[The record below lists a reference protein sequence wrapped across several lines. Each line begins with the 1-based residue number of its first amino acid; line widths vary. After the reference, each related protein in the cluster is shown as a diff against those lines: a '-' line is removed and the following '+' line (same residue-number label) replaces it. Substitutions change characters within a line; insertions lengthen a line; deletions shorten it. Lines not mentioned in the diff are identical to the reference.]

1 MLLFLLIFYFL
12 KDIYLADPKVRDY
25 ATCFIVSFILLVSN
39 FMHWL
44 QEARFSSVVDK
55 LKKIVSLT
63 ASVKRS
69 NQIFKISLNELLVG
83 DIVLLSA
90 GDIIPADIRLLE
102 TKDFFVK
109 ETTFTGESDPVEK
122 NAFSQKETND
132 LLDDPRL
139 VFMGTNVVSGYAVG
153 IVVLIGLNT
162 YLGHVHQSLDKEKHY
177 SSLKKGINSI
187 VKILIGCILIL
198 FPLIFA
204 LNWYKC
210 TEKFIFWN
218 IFAFALSIILG
229 ITPEMLPLIV
239 TTSFMRGVA
248 VLSKY
253 NVIVKN
259 LYSMQDFGAIDI
271 LFTDKTGTLTE
282 DSVAIENFLDTYNKS
297 NFKILQYAYLNSYF
311 QTGLKNVIDKAIID
325 KMHDNCHFDSML
337 VQHFIKVDEIP
348 FDFKRRIMTISLRN
362 IHEDYDLIITK
373 GAIEEIL
380 NICNYSES
388 IDPNTNQFQIFD
400 IDKPKILNYV
410 IHYNQLGFR
419 VIGVAYKLI
428 QKNLNSISNDNKN
441 IENNMI
447 MLGFLI
453 LLDPPKVSSADAVL
467 ALKSCG
473 VDVKILTGDN
483 EILSKIIAH
492 KVNIDSTKCLLG
504 STLIEMSDEE
514 IYKQAHYTSIFAKLY
529 PEQKARIINIFQ
541 KKGHIVGFIG
551 DGINDAIAM
560 KNADLS
566 ITVDSGAE
574 VAKESADV
582 ILLNKN
588 LTVLKDAI
596 LEGRKN
602 YINMLK
608 YIKFTLA
615 SNFGNILSI
624 LLASYLL
631 PFIPF
636 MPIQILCLNLIYDL
650 SCLVLPFDDVEPIYL
665 QKKSRW
671 DSRNLCFFMITFGI
685 LTFIFDVLFC
695 SSLLWRYG
703 IFSSSD
709 WNCDKINLFRAGWFI
724 FSIWTQFLTIF
735 YLRTPNCMRNFKK
748 TIYIFAF
755 PFLAGVLTSYLPCIS
770 FLSERLYFSNPFNK
784 DYVFILV
791 IFLLLYFLSLYLIKK
806 LFIINKRDLV

>member
-1 MLLFLLIFYFL
+1 MFLLIFYFF
-12 KDIYLADPKVRDY
+12 KDIYLAESAMRDY
-25 ATCFIVSFILLVSN
+25 ATCLIVSVILLVSN

-44 QEARFSSVVDK
+44 QEARFSGVIDK

-69 NQIFKISLNELLVG
+69 GQIFKIPLNELLVG

-109 ETTFTGESDPVEK
+109 ETTFTGESDAVEK
-122 NAFSQKETND
+122 NAFSKKKSTD

-139 VFMGTNVVSGYAVG
+139 VFMGTNVISGYAVG
-153 IVVLIGLNT
+153 ITVLTGSDT
-162 YLGHVHQSLDKEKHY
+162 YLGNLHKSLDQEKTY

-187 VKILIGCILIL
+187 VKILISCILIL
-198 FPLIFA
+198 FPLIFL

-218 IFAFALSIILG
+218 VFAFALSMILG

-248 VLSKY
+248 FLSKY

-259 LYSMQDFGAIDI
+259 LYSMQDFGSIDI
-271 LFTDKTGTLTE
+271 LFSDKTGTLTE
-282 DSVAIENFLDTYNKS
+282 DSVAIENFLDINDKS

-325 KMHDNCHFDSML
+325 KMHMNFNFDSL
-337 VQHFIKVDEIP
+337 FIENFIKIDEIP
-348 FDFKRRIMTISLRN
+348 FDFKRRIMTISLHN
-362 IHEDYDLIITK
+362 ILEDYYLIISK

-380 NICNYSES
+380 NICDYAES
-388 IDPNTNQFQIFD
+388 IDPITNQSQILN
-400 IDKPKILNYV
+400 IDKSKILNYV
-410 IHYNQLGFR
+410 SHYNQLGFR
-419 VIGVAYKLI
+419 VIGVSYKLI
-428 QKNLNSISNDNKN
+428 RKNHNSTNNNDEH

-453 LLDPPKVSSADAVL
+453 LLDPPKISSADAVL

-483 EILSKIIAH
+483 EVLSKIIAS
-492 KVNIDSTKCLLG
+492 KVNIQSTECLLG
-504 STLIEMSDEE
+504 SHLIEMSDEQ
-514 IYKQAHYTSIFAKLY
+514 IYKKACYTSIFAKLY
-529 PEQKARIINIFQ
+529 PEQKARIINIFRQ
-541 KKGHIVGFIG
+541 KGHIVGFIG

-560 KNADLS
+560 KAADLS

-624 LLASYLL
+624 LLASYYL

-665 QKKSRW
+665 HKKSRW
-671 DSRNLCFFMITFGI
+671 DIRNICFFMITFGV
-685 LTFIFDVLFC
+685 LTFIFDILFC
-695 SSLLWRYG
+695 SSLLWNYG
-703 IFSSSD
+703 IFSSNNWD
-709 WNCDKINLFRAGWFI
+709 CDKINLFRAGWFI
-724 FSIWTQFLTIF
+724 FSIWTQFLTIL
-735 YLRTPNCMRNFKK
+735 YLRTPNFFKNWKK
-748 TIYIFAF
+748 TIYIFTF
-755 PFLAGVLTSYLPCIS
+755 PFVAGMLASYLPCIN
-770 FLSERLYFSNPFNK
+770 FLSKRLYFNNPF
-784 DYVFILV
+784 DQGYVVILGS
-791 IFLLLYFLSLYLIKK
+791 FLVLYCLFLFLIKK
-806 LFIINKRDLV
+806 IFLINKCDLL

>member
-25 ATCFIVSFILLVSN
+25 ATCFIVSFILVVSN

-44 QEARFSSVVDK
+44 QEARFSSVIDK

-69 NQIFKISLNELLVG
+69 DQIFKIPLNELLVG

-109 ETTFTGESDPVEK
+109 ETTFTGESDAVEK
-122 NAFSQKETND
+122 NAFSQTESND
-132 LLDDPRL
+132 ILKDPRL

-153 IVVLIGLNT
+153 IVVLTGLNT
-162 YLGHVHQSLDKEKHY
+162 YLGHIHQSLDKDKTY
-177 SSLKKGINSI
+177 SSLKQGINSI
-187 VKILIGCILIL
+187 VKILISCILIL
-198 FPLIFA
+198 FPLIFV

-218 IFAFALSIILG
+218 VFAFALSIILG

-282 DSVAIENFLDTYNKS
+282 DSVSIDNFLDIYNKS

-325 KMHDNCHFDSML
+325 KMHNNCHFDSML
-337 VQHFIKVDEIP
+337 AQNFVKIDEIP
-348 FDFKRRIMTISLRN
+348 FDFKRRIMTISLHN

-380 NICNYSES
+380 NICNYAEYF
-388 IDPNTNQFQIFD
+388 DPKTNQSQILN
-400 IDKPKILNYV
+400 IDKSQILNYV

-428 QKNLNSISNDNKN
+428 RKNQHLIFNNDKK

-447 MLGFLI
+447 ILGFLI
-453 LLDPPKVSSADAVL
+453 LLDPPKISSADAVL

-483 EILSKIIAH
+483 EILSKIIAS

-504 STLIEMSDEE
+504 SNLIEMSDEE

-529 PEQKARIINIFQ
+529 PEQKARIINIFR

-624 LLASYLL
+624 LLASYYL

-650 SCLVLPFDDVEPIYL
+650 SCLVLPFDEVESIYL
-665 QKKSRW
+665 QKKSCW
-671 DSRNLCFFMITFGI
+671 NSRNICFFMISFGI
-685 LTFIFDVLFC
+685 LTFIFDILFC
-695 SSLLWRYG
+695 SSLLWNYG
-703 IFSSSD
+703 IFSFHD
-709 WNCDKINLFRAGWFI
+709 WNCDKINLFRSGWFI

-735 YLRTPNCMRNFKK
+735 YLRTPNCLKNLKK
-748 TIYIFAF
+748 TIYIFIL
-755 PFLAGVLTSYLPCIS
+755 PFIAGVLASYLPCINFLSKILYFHNPFDKNYIFILLS
-770 FLSERLYFSNPFNK
+770 FLCLYCLCLF
-784 DYVFILV
+784 
-791 IFLLLYFLSLYLIKK
+791 LIKK
-806 LFIINKRDLV
+806 LFIINKRDLL